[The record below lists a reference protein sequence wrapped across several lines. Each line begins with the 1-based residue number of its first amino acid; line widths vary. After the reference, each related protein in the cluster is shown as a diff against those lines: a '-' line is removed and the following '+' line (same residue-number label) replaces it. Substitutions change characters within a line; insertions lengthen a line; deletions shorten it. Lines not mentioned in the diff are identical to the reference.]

1 MEKENILS
9 ELRKNIQEDKFIK
22 IVFSDRQNGEFNK
35 IIIKSLS
42 LKNGKN
48 IQIES
53 FKDNKAFHKNI
64 ELDHFQEIED
74 ILKGYMENFKQILLQ
89 IENLDIS
96 FIKKKESFTK
106 KINKNNLI
114 KNYIEHNKKKQY
126 ILNEGDKIDFLI
138 ELGLMSTEGKILK
151 SSYNKFRQI
160 NKYLEF
166 IDDVIEELKSKKL
179 IDNHINV
186 LDFGCGKSYL
196 TFALYYYL
204 KHYRK
209 DLSFSI
215 VGLDLKKDVIEFC
228 NKLAQKLNYENL
240 EFLNGNIKDYDRAKE
255 VDLVFSLH
263 ACNNAT
269 DYSLEKALSL
279 NAKAILAVPCCHH
292 EFFEKIQKN
301 KNSEFYNTLKIMVDN
316 GVVLDKFATLATDS
330 FRSSEF
336 YNTLKIMVDNGVVL
350 DKFATLATDSFRSLA
365 LELCGYKTKMIEFID
380 MEHTPKNILIKA
392 IKSKPSNLKEKLKEY
407 NKLKEFLGIQ
417 PLLEELTKKYF
428 LIDTN
433 TEIPYN

>member
-1 MEKENILS
+1 MEKENILF
-9 ELRKNIQEDKFIK
+9 ELKKNIQEDKLIK
-22 IVFSDRQNGEFNK
+22 IVFSDRKSGDFNK
-35 IIIKSLS
+35 VIIKPII
-42 LKNGKN
+42 LKSTKN

-64 ELDHFQEIED
+64 DLNNLQELEN
-74 ILKGYMENFKQILLQ
+74 ILKEYIENFKQILLQ
-89 IENLDIS
+89 IEGADIS
-96 FIKKKESFTK
+96 FIRKKESFSRK
-106 KINKNNLI
+106 EKESSLVKSSN
-114 KNYIEHNKKKQY
+114 EHNKKKQY

-138 ELGLMSTEGKILK
+138 ELGLMSVEGKILK
-151 SSYNKFRQI
+151 SSYNKFKQI

-166 IDDVIEELKSKKL
+166 IDDVIEELKAKKL
-179 IDNHINV
+179 ITNHINV

-204 KHYRK
+204 KNYRK
-209 DLSFSI
+209 DLTFSI

-228 NKLAQKLNYENL
+228 NKLAKKLNYENL
-240 EFLNGNIKDYDRAKE
+240 EFLNGNIKDYDKSKE

-279 NAKAILAVPCCHH
+279 DAKAILAVPCCHH

-301 KNSEFYNTLKIMVDN
+301 KNSEFYNTLKIM
-316 GVVLDKFATLATDS
+316 A
-330 FRSSEF
+330 
-336 YNTLKIMVDNGVVL
+336 DNGVVL
-350 DKFATLATDSFRSLA
+350 DKFATLATDSFRSLS

-392 IKSKPSNLKEKLKEY
+392 IKSKSSNLKEKLVEY
-407 NKLKEFLGIQ
+407 NKLKEFLGIN
-417 PLLEELTKKYF
+417 PLLEDLIKKYF
-428 LIDTN
+428 FIDTN
-433 TEIPYN
+433 IEIPYN

>member
-1 MEKENILS
+1 MEKENVLF
-9 ELRKNIQEDKFIK
+9 ELKKNIQEDKLIK
-22 IVFSDRQNGEFNK
+22 IVFSDRQSGDFNK
-35 IIIKSLS
+35 VIIKPII
-42 LKNGKN
+42 LKSTKN

-64 ELDHFQEIED
+64 DLNNLQELEYN
-74 ILKGYMENFKQILLQ
+74 LKEYIDNFKQILLQ
-89 IENLDIS
+89 IEGLDIS
-96 FIKKKESFTK
+96 FIRKKENFSRK
-106 KINKNNLI
+106 EKDSNLI
-114 KNYIEHNKKKQY
+114 KTSNEHNKKKQY

-138 ELGLMSTEGKILK
+138 ELGLMSVEGKILK
-151 SSYNKFRQI
+151 SSFNKFKQI

-166 IDDVIEELKSKKL
+166 IDDVIEELKAKKL
-179 IDNHINV
+179 ITNHINV

-204 KHYRK
+204 KNYRK
-209 DLSFSI
+209 DLTFSI

-228 NKLAQKLNYENL
+228 NKLAKKLNYENL
-240 EFLNGNIKDYDRAKE
+240 EFLNGNIKDYDKSKE

-279 NAKAILAVPCCHH
+279 DAKAILAVPCCHH

-301 KNSEFYNTLKIMVDN
+301 KNSEFYNTLKIM
-316 GVVLDKFATLATDS
+316 A
-330 FRSSEF
+330 
-336 YNTLKIMVDNGVVL
+336 DNGVVL
-350 DKFATLATDSFRSLA
+350 DKFATLATDSFRSLS

-392 IKSKPSNLKEKLKEY
+392 IKSKSSNLKEKLVE
-407 NKLKEFLGIQ
+407 
-417 PLLEELTKKYF
+417 
-428 LIDTN
+428 
-433 TEIPYN
+433 

>member
-1 MEKENILS
+1 MEKENILF
-9 ELRKNIQEDKFIK
+9 ELKKNIQEDKLIK
-22 IVFSDRQNGEFNK
+22 IVFSDRKSGDFNK
-35 IIIKSLS
+35 VIIKPII
-42 LKNGKN
+42 LKSAKN

-64 ELDHFQEIED
+64 DLNNLKELED
-74 ILKGYMENFKQILLQ
+74 NLKEYIDNFKQILLQ
-89 IENLDIS
+89 IEGSDIS
-96 FIKKKESFTK
+96 FIRKKENFSRK
-106 KINKNNLI
+106 EKESNLV
-114 KNYIEHNKKKQY
+114 KSCNEHNKKKQY

-138 ELGLMSTEGKILK
+138 ELGLMSVEGKILK
-151 SSYNKFRQI
+151 SSYNKFKQI

-166 IDDVIEELKSKKL
+166 IDDVIEELKAKKL
-179 IDNHINV
+179 ITNHINV

-204 KHYRK
+204 KNYRK
-209 DLSFSI
+209 DLTFSI

-228 NKLAQKLNYENL
+228 NKLAKKLNYENL
-240 EFLNGNIKDYDRAKE
+240 EFLNGNIKDYDKSKE

-279 NAKAILAVPCCHH
+279 DAKAILAVPCCHH

-301 KNSEFYNTLKIMVDN
+301 KNSEFYNTLKIM
-316 GVVLDKFATLATDS
+316 A
-330 FRSSEF
+330 
-336 YNTLKIMVDNGVVL
+336 DNGVVL
-350 DKFATLATDSFRSLA
+350 DKFATLATDSFRSLS

-380 MEHTPKNILIKA
+380 MEHTPKNILIRA
-392 IKSKPSNLKEKLKEY
+392 IKSKSSNLKEKLVEY
-407 NKLKEFLGIQ
+407 NKLKEFLGIK
-417 PLLEELTKKYF
+417 PLLEDLIKKYF
-428 LIDTN
+428 SIDTN

>member
-1 MEKENILS
+1 MEKENILF
-9 ELRKNIQEDKFIK
+9 ELIKNSQEEKLIK
-22 IVFSDRQNGEFNK
+22 IVFSDRKSGDFNK
-35 IIIKSLS
+35 VIIKPII
-42 LKNGKN
+42 LKSAKN

-64 ELDHFQEIED
+64 DLNNLQELED
-74 ILKGYMENFKQILLQ
+74 NLKEYIDNFKQILLQ
-89 IENLDIS
+89 IEGSDIS
-96 FIKKKESFTK
+96 FIRKKENFSRK
-106 KINKNNLI
+106 EKDSNLI
-114 KNYIEHNKKKQY
+114 KTSNEHNKKKQY

-138 ELGLMSTEGKILK
+138 ELGLMSVEGKILK
-151 SSYNKFRQI
+151 SSFNKFKQI

-166 IDDVIEELKSKKL
+166 IDDVIEELKAKKL
-179 IDNHINV
+179 ITNHINV

-204 KHYRK
+204 KNYRK
-209 DLSFSI
+209 DLTFSI

-228 NKLAQKLNYENL
+228 NKLAKKLNYENL
-240 EFLNGNIKDYDRAKE
+240 EFLNGNIKDYNKSKE

-279 NAKAILAVPCCHH
+279 DAKAILAVPCCHH

-301 KNSEFYNTLKIMVDN
+301 KNSEFYNTLKIM
-316 GVVLDKFATLATDS
+316 A
-330 FRSSEF
+330 
-336 YNTLKIMVDNGVVL
+336 DNGVVL
-350 DKFATLATDSFRSLA
+350 DKFATLATDSFRSLS

-392 IKSKPSNLKEKLKEY
+392 IKSKSSNLKEKLTEY
-407 NKLKEFLGIQ
+407 NKLKEFLGIK
-417 PLLEELTKKYF
+417 PLLEDLIKKYF
-428 LIDTN
+428 SIDTN

>member
-1 MEKENILS
+1 MEKENILF
-9 ELRKNIQEDKFIK
+9 ELKKNIQEDKLIK
-22 IVFSDRQNGEFNK
+22 IVFSDRKSGDFNK
-35 IIIKSLS
+35 VIIKPII
-42 LKNGKN
+42 LKSTKN

-64 ELDHFQEIED
+64 DLNNLQELEN
-74 ILKGYMENFKQILLQ
+74 ILKEYIENFKQILLQ
-89 IENLDIS
+89 IEGSDIS
-96 FIKKKESFTK
+96 FIRKKESFSK
-106 KINKNNLI
+106 KEKESNLV
-114 KNYIEHNKKKQY
+114 KSSNEHNKKKQY

-138 ELGLMSTEGKILK
+138 ELGLMSVEGKILK
-151 SSYNKFRQI
+151 SSYNKFKQI

-166 IDDVIEELKSKKL
+166 IDDVIEELKAKKL
-179 IDNHINV
+179 ITNHINV

-204 KHYRK
+204 KNYRK
-209 DLSFSI
+209 DLTFSI

-228 NKLAQKLNYENL
+228 NKLAKKLNYENL
-240 EFLNGNIKDYDRAKE
+240 EFLNGNIKDYDKSKE

-279 NAKAILAVPCCHH
+279 DAKAILAVPCCHH

-301 KNSEFYNTLKIMVDN
+301 KNSEFYNTLKIMADN

-330 FRSSEF
+330 S
-336 YNTLKIMVDNGVVL
+336 
-350 DKFATLATDSFRSLA
+350 RSLS

-392 IKSKPSNLKEKLKEY
+392 IKSKSSNLKEKLIEY
-407 NKLKEFLGIQ
+407 NKLKEFLEIK
-417 PLLEELTKKYF
+417 PLLEDLIKKYF

>member
-1 MEKENILS
+1 MEKENILF
-9 ELRKNIQEDKFIK
+9 ELIENIKESRFIK
-22 IVFSDRQNGEFNK
+22 IVFSDRQNGDFNK
-35 IIIKSLS
+35 IIIKPII
-42 LKNGKN
+42 LKSVKN

-53 FKDNKAFHKNI
+53 FKDNKAYHKNI
-64 ELDHFQEIED
+64 ELNNLQEIEN
-74 ILKGYMENFKQILLQ
+74 ILKEYIENFKQILLQ
-89 IENLDIS
+89 IKNLDIS
-96 FIKKKESFTK
+96 FIKKKENFVRK
-106 KINKNNLI
+106 ENKNNLL
-114 KNYIEHNKKKQY
+114 KNSNEHNKKKQY

-138 ELGLMSTEGKILK
+138 ELGLMSADRKILK
-151 SSYNKFRQI
+151 SSYNKFKQI

-166 IDDVIEELKSKKL
+166 IDDVIEDLKNKKL

-204 KHYRK
+204 KNYRQG
-209 DLSFSI
+209 LTFSI

-228 NKLAQKLNYENL
+228 NKLAKKLDYKNL
-240 EFLNGNIKDYDRAKE
+240 EFLNGNIKDYDKTKE

-301 KNSEFYNTLKIMVDN
+301 KNSDFYNTLKIMANN
-316 GVVLDKFATLATDS
+316 GV
-330 FRSSEF
+330 
-336 YNTLKIMVDNGVVL
+336 IL
-350 DKFATLATDSFRSLA
+350 DKFATLATDSFRSLT

-392 IKSKPSNLKEKLKEY
+392 IKSKSSDLKEKLKEY
-407 NKLKEFLGIQ
+407 NKLKKFLGI
-417 PLLEELTKKYF
+417 
-428 LIDTN
+428 
-433 TEIPYN
+433 

>member
-1 MEKENILS
+1 MEKENILFES
-9 ELRKNIQEDKFIK
+9 IKNIQEDKLIK
-22 IVFSDRQNGEFNK
+22 IVFSDRKSGDFNK
-35 IIIKSLS
+35 VIIKPII
-42 LKNGKN
+42 LKSAKN

-53 FKDNKAFHKNI
+53 FKDNKTFHKNI
-64 ELDHFQEIED
+64 DLNNLQELED
-74 ILKGYMENFKQILLQ
+74 NLKEYIDNFKQILLQ
-89 IENLDIS
+89 IEGSDIS
-96 FIKKKESFTK
+96 FIRKKENFSRK
-106 KINKNNLI
+106 EKESNLI
-114 KNYIEHNKKKQY
+114 KTSNEHNKKKQY

-138 ELGLMSTEGKILK
+138 ELGLMSVEGKILK
-151 SSYNKFRQI
+151 SSFNKFKQI

-166 IDDVIEELKSKKL
+166 IDDVIEELKAKKL
-179 IDNHINV
+179 ITNHINV

-204 KHYRK
+204 KNYRK
-209 DLSFSI
+209 DLTFSI

-228 NKLAQKLNYENL
+228 NKLAKKLNYENL
-240 EFLNGNIKDYDRAKE
+240 EFLNGNIKDYDKSKE

-279 NAKAILAVPCCHH
+279 DAKAILAVPCCHH

-301 KNSEFYNTLKIMVDN
+301 KNSEFYNTLKIM
-316 GVVLDKFATLATDS
+316 A
-330 FRSSEF
+330 
-336 YNTLKIMVDNGVVL
+336 DNGVVL
-350 DKFATLATDSFRSLA
+350 DKFATLATDSFRSLS

-392 IKSKPSNLKEKLKEY
+392 IKSKSSNLKEKLTEY
-407 NKLKEFLGIQ
+407 NKLKEFLGIK
-417 PLLEELTKKYF
+417 PLLEDLIKKYF
-428 LIDTN
+428 SIDTN

>member
-1 MEKENILS
+1 MEKENILF
-9 ELRKNIQEDKFIK
+9 ELIENIKESRFIK
-22 IVFSDRQNGEFNK
+22 IVFSDRQNDDFNK
-35 IIIKSLS
+35 IIIKPII
-42 LKNGKN
+42 LKSVKN

-53 FKDNKAFHKNI
+53 FKDNKAYHKNI
-64 ELDHFQEIED
+64 ELNNLQEIEN
-74 ILKGYMENFKQILLQ
+74 ILKEYIESFKQILLQ
-89 IENLDIS
+89 IKNLDIS
-96 FIKKKESFTK
+96 FIKKKENFVRK
-106 KINKNNLI
+106 ENKNNLL
-114 KNYIEHNKKKQY
+114 KNSNEHNKKKQY

-138 ELGLMSTEGKILK
+138 ELGLMSADRKILK
-151 SSYNKFRQI
+151 SSYNKFKQI

-166 IDDVIEELKSKKL
+166 IDDVIEDLKNKKL

-204 KHYRK
+204 KNYRQG
-209 DLSFSI
+209 LTFSI

-228 NKLAQKLNYENL
+228 NKLAKKLDYKNL
-240 EFLNGNIKDYDRAKE
+240 EFLNGNIKDYDKTKE

-301 KNSEFYNTLKIMVDN
+301 KNSDFYNTLKIMANN
-316 GVVLDKFATLATDS
+316 GV
-330 FRSSEF
+330 
-336 YNTLKIMVDNGVVL
+336 IL
-350 DKFATLATDSFRSLA
+350 DKFATLATDSFRSLT

-392 IKSKPSNLKEKLKEY
+392 IKSKSSDLKEKLKEY
-407 NKLKEFLGIQ
+407 NKLKKFLGIQ
-417 PLLEELTKKYF
+417 PLLEDLTKKYF

>member
-1 MEKENILS
+1 MEKENILF
-9 ELRKNIQEDKFIK
+9 ELKKNIQEDKLIK
-22 IVFSDRQNGEFNK
+22 IVFSDRKSGDFNK
-35 IIIKSLS
+35 VIIKPII
-42 LKNGKN
+42 LKSTKN

-64 ELDHFQEIED
+64 DLNNLQELENN
-74 ILKGYMENFKQILLQ
+74 LKEYIDNFKQILLQ
-89 IENLDIS
+89 IEGSDIS
-96 FIKKKESFTK
+96 FIRKKENFSRK
-106 KINKNNLI
+106 EKESNLI
-114 KNYIEHNKKKQY
+114 KTSNEHNKKKQY

-138 ELGLMSTEGKILK
+138 ELGLMSIEGKILK
-151 SSYNKFRQI
+151 SSYNKFKQI

-166 IDDVIEELKSKKL
+166 IDDVIEELKAKKL
-179 IDNHINV
+179 ITNHINV

-204 KHYRK
+204 KNYRK
-209 DLSFSI
+209 DLTFSI

-228 NKLAQKLNYENL
+228 NKLAKKLNYENL
-240 EFLNGNIKDYDRAKE
+240 EFLNGNIKDYDKSKE

-279 NAKAILAVPCCHH
+279 DAKAILAVPCCHH

-301 KNSEFYNTLKIMVDN
+301 KNSEFYNTLKIMADN
-316 GVVLDKFATLATDS
+316 GVVLDKFATLT
-330 FRSSEF
+330 
-336 YNTLKIMVDNGVVL
+336 
-350 DKFATLATDSFRSLA
+350 TDSFRSLS

-392 IKSKPSNLKEKLKEY
+392 IKSKSSNLKEKLVEY
-407 NKLKEFLGIQ
+407 NKLKEFLGIK
-417 PLLEELTKKYF
+417 PLLEDLIKKYF

>member
-1 MEKENILS
+1 MEKENVLF
-9 ELRKNIQEDKFIK
+9 ELKKNIQEDKLIK
-22 IVFSDRQNGEFNK
+22 IVFSDRKSRDFNK
-35 IIIKSLS
+35 VIIKPII
-42 LKNGKN
+42 LKSAKN

-64 ELDHFQEIED
+64 DLNNLQELED
-74 ILKGYMENFKQILLQ
+74 NLKEYIDNFKQILLQ
-89 IENLDIS
+89 IEGSDIS
-96 FIKKKESFTK
+96 FIRKKENFSRK
-106 KINKNNLI
+106 EKESNLI
-114 KNYIEHNKKKQY
+114 KTSNEHNKKKQY

-138 ELGLMSTEGKILK
+138 ELGLMSVEGKILK
-151 SSYNKFRQI
+151 SSFNKFKQI

-166 IDDVIEELKSKKL
+166 IDDVIEELKAKKL
-179 IDNHINV
+179 ITNHINV

-204 KHYRK
+204 KNYRE
-209 DLSFSI
+209 DLTFSI

-228 NKLAQKLNYENL
+228 NKLAKKLNYENL
-240 EFLNGNIKDYDRAKE
+240 EFLNGNIKDYDKSKE

-279 NAKAILAVPCCHH
+279 DAKAILAVPCCHH

-301 KNSEFYNTLKIMVDN
+301 KNSEFYNTLKIM
-316 GVVLDKFATLATDS
+316 A
-330 FRSSEF
+330 
-336 YNTLKIMVDNGVVL
+336 DNGVVL
-350 DKFATLATDSFRSLA
+350 DKFATLATDSFRSLS

-392 IKSKPSNLKEKLKEY
+392 IKSKSSNLKEKLVEY
-407 NKLKEFLGIQ
+407 NKLKEFLGIK
-417 PLLEELTKKYF
+417 PLLEDLIKKYF

>member
-1 MEKENILS
+1 MEKENVLF
-9 ELRKNIQEDKFIK
+9 ELKKNIQEDKLIK
-22 IVFSDRQNGEFNK
+22 IVFSDRQSGDFNK
-35 IIIKSLS
+35 VIIKPII
-42 LKNGKN
+42 LKSTKN

-64 ELDHFQEIED
+64 DLNNLQELEN
-74 ILKGYMENFKQILLQ
+74 ILKEYIENFKQILLQ
-89 IENLDIS
+89 IEGADIS
-96 FIKKKESFTK
+96 FIRKKESFSRK
-106 KINKNNLI
+106 EKESNLV
-114 KNYIEHNKKKQY
+114 KSSNEHNKKKQY

-138 ELGLMSTEGKILK
+138 ELGLMSVEGKILK
-151 SSYNKFRQI
+151 SSYNKFKQI

-166 IDDVIEELKSKKL
+166 IDDVIEELKAKKL
-179 IDNHINV
+179 ITNHINV

-204 KHYRK
+204 KNYRK
-209 DLSFSI
+209 DFTFSI

-228 NKLAQKLNYENL
+228 NKLAKKLNYENL
-240 EFLNGNIKDYDRAKE
+240 EFLNGNIKDYDKSKE
-255 VDLVFSLH
+255 VDLVFSLY

-279 NAKAILAVPCCHH
+279 DAKAILAVPCCHH

-301 KNSEFYNTLKIMVDN
+301 KNSEFHNTLKIM
-316 GVVLDKFATLATDS
+316 A
-330 FRSSEF
+330 
-336 YNTLKIMVDNGVVL
+336 DNGVVL
-350 DKFATLATDSFRSLA
+350 DKFATLATDSFRSLS

-392 IKSKPSNLKEKLKEY
+392 IKSKSSNLKEKLVEY
-407 NKLKEFLGIQ
+407 NKLKEFLGIN
-417 PLLEELTKKYF
+417 PLLEDLIKKYF

>member
-1 MEKENILS
+1 MEKENMLS
-9 ELRKNIQEDKFIK
+9 ELEKYIQEEKFIK
-22 IVFSDRQNGEFNK
+22 IVFSDKKNGNFSK
-35 IIIKSLS
+35 IIIKPLS
-42 LKNGKN
+42 LKTGKN

-64 ELDHFQEIED
+64 ELNNLQEIENT
-74 ILKGYMENFKQILLQ
+74 LKEYIENFKQILLQ

-96 FIKKKESFTK
+96 FMKKKERFIK
-106 KINKNNLI
+106 KENKNNLI
-114 KNYIEHNKKKQY
+114 KNSNEHNKKKQY

-138 ELGLMSTEGKILK
+138 ELGLMSAEGKILK
-151 SSYNKFRQI
+151 SSYSKFKQI

-179 IDNHINV
+179 IDNHINI

-240 EFLNGNIKDYDRAKE
+240 EFLNGNIKDYDRTLE

-301 KNSEFYNTLKIMVDN
+301 KNSKFYDNLKIMADN
-316 GVVLDKFATLATDS
+316 GIALDKFAS
-330 FRSSEF
+330 
-336 YNTLKIMVDNGVVL
+336 
-350 DKFATLATDSFRSLA
+350 LATDSFRSLA

-392 IKSKPSNLKEKLKEY
+392 IKSKSSNLKEKLIEY
-407 NKLKEFLGIQ
+407 SKLKEFLGIQ
-417 PLLEELTKKYF
+417 PLLEELTRKYF

-433 TEIPYN
+433 IEIPYN

>member
-1 MEKENILS
+1 MEKENVLF
-9 ELRKNIQEDKFIK
+9 ELKKNIQEDKLIK
-22 IVFSDRQNGEFNK
+22 IVFSDRQSEDFNK
-35 IIIKSLS
+35 VIIKPII
-42 LKNGKN
+42 LKSTRN

-64 ELDHFQEIED
+64 DLNNLQELED
-74 ILKGYMENFKQILLQ
+74 NLKEYIDNFKQILLQ
-89 IENLDIS
+89 IEGSDIS
-96 FIKKKESFTK
+96 FIRKKENFSRK
-106 KINKNNLI
+106 EKDSNLI
-114 KNYIEHNKKKQY
+114 KTSNEHNKKKQY

-138 ELGLMSTEGKILK
+138 ELGLMSVEGKILK
-151 SSYNKFRQI
+151 SSFNKFKQI

-166 IDDVIEELKSKKL
+166 IDDVIEDLKAKKL
-179 IDNHINV
+179 ITNHINV

-204 KHYRK
+204 KNYRK
-209 DLSFSI
+209 DLTFSI
-215 VGLDLKKDVIEFC
+215 VGLDLKKDVIAFC
-228 NKLAQKLNYENL
+228 NKLAKKLNYENL
-240 EFLNGNIKDYDRAKE
+240 EFLNGNIKDYNKSKE

-279 NAKAILAVPCCHH
+279 DAKAILAVPCCHH

-301 KNSEFYNTLKIMVDN
+301 KNSEFYNTLKIM
-316 GVVLDKFATLATDS
+316 A
-330 FRSSEF
+330 
-336 YNTLKIMVDNGVVL
+336 DNGVVL
-350 DKFATLATDSFRSLA
+350 DKFATLATDSFRSLS

-392 IKSKPSNLKEKLKEY
+392 IKSKSSNLKEKLVEY
-407 NKLKEFLGIQ
+407 NKLKEFLGIK
-417 PLLEELTKKYF
+417 PLLEDLIKKYF
-428 LIDTN
+428 SIDTN

>member
-1 MEKENILS
+1 MEKENVLF
-9 ELRKNIQEDKFIK
+9 ELKKNIQEDKLIK
-22 IVFSDRQNGEFNK
+22 IVFSDRQSGDFNK
-35 IIIKSLS
+35 VIIKPII
-42 LKNGKN
+42 LKSTKN

-64 ELDHFQEIED
+64 DLNNLQELED
-74 ILKGYMENFKQILLQ
+74 NLKEYIDNFKQILLQ
-89 IENLDIS
+89 IEGTDIS
-96 FIKKKESFTK
+96 FIRKKENFSRK
-106 KINKNNLI
+106 EKESNLI
-114 KNYIEHNKKKQY
+114 KTSNEHNKKKQY

-138 ELGLMSTEGKILK
+138 ELGLMSVEGKILK
-151 SSYNKFRQI
+151 SSFNKFKQI

-166 IDDVIEELKSKKL
+166 IDDVIEELKAKKL
-179 IDNHINV
+179 ITNHINV

-204 KHYRK
+204 KNYRK
-209 DLSFSI
+209 DLTFSI

-228 NKLAQKLNYENL
+228 NKLAKKLNYENL
-240 EFLNGNIKDYDRAKE
+240 EFLNGNIKDYNKSKE

-279 NAKAILAVPCCHH
+279 DAKAILAVPCCHH

-301 KNSEFYNTLKIMVDN
+301 KNSEFYDTLKIMADN

-330 FRSSEF
+330 S
-336 YNTLKIMVDNGVVL
+336 
-350 DKFATLATDSFRSLA
+350 RSLS

-392 IKSKPSNLKEKLKEY
+392 IKSKSSNLKEKLTEY
-407 NKLKEFLGIQ
+407 NKLKEFLGIK
-417 PLLEELTKKYF
+417 PLLEDLIKKYF
-428 LIDTN
+428 SIDTN

>member
-9 ELRKNIQEDKFIK
+9 ELKKYIQEEKFIK
-22 IVFSDRQNGEFNK
+22 IVFSDRQDGDFSK
-35 IIIKSLS
+35 IIIKPLS

-64 ELDHFQEIED
+64 ELNNFQEIEI
-74 ILKGYMENFKQILLQ
+74 ILKEYIENFKQILLQ
-89 IENLDIS
+89 VESFDIS
-96 FIKKKESFTK
+96 FIRKRESFIKKE
-106 KINKNNLI
+106 NKNNLI
-114 KNYIEHNKKKQY
+114 KSSNEHNKKKQY
-126 ILNEGDKIDFLI
+126 ILNEGDRIDFLI
-138 ELGLMSTEGKILK
+138 ELGLITVEGKILK
-151 SSYNKFRQI
+151 SSYNKFKQI

-179 IDNHINV
+179 IDNHINI

-204 KHYRK
+204 KNYRK

-228 NKLAQKLNYENL
+228 NKLAKKLNYENL
-240 EFLNGNIKDYDRAKE
+240 EFLNGNIKDYDRAME

-279 NAKAILAVPCCHH
+279 NAKAILTVPCCHH

-301 KNSEFYNTLKIMVDN
+301 KTSKLYDNLKIMADN
-316 GVVLDKFATLATDS
+316 GIILDKFAS
-330 FRSSEF
+330 
-336 YNTLKIMVDNGVVL
+336 
-350 DKFATLATDSFRSLA
+350 LATDSFRSLA

-392 IKSKPSNLKEKLKEY
+392 IKSKSSNFKEKLIEY

>member
-1 MEKENILS
+1 MEKDNIFS
-9 ELRKNIQEDKFIK
+9 ELKKYIQEEKFIK
-22 IVFSDRQNGEFNK
+22 IVFSDKKNGNFSK
-35 IIIKSLS
+35 IIIKPLS
-42 LKNGKN
+42 LKTGKN

-64 ELDHFQEIED
+64 ELNNLQEIENT
-74 ILKGYMENFKQILLQ
+74 LKEYIENFKQLLLQ

-96 FIKKKESFTK
+96 FMKKKERFIK
-106 KINKNNLI
+106 KENKNNLI
-114 KNYIEHNKKKQY
+114 KNSNEHNKKKQY

-138 ELGLMSTEGKILK
+138 ELGLMSAEGKILK
-151 SSYNKFRQI
+151 SSYSKFKQI

-240 EFLNGNIKDYDRAKE
+240 EFLNGNIKDYDRTLE

-279 NAKAILAVPCCHH
+279 NAKTILAVPCCHH

-301 KNSEFYNTLKIMVDN
+301 KNSKFYDNLKIMADN
-316 GVVLDKFATLATDS
+316 GIALDKFAS
-330 FRSSEF
+330 
-336 YNTLKIMVDNGVVL
+336 
-350 DKFATLATDSFRSLA
+350 LATDSFRSLA

-392 IKSKPSNLKEKLKEY
+392 IKSKSSNLKEKLIEY
-407 NKLKEFLGIQ
+407 SKLKEFLGIQ
-417 PLLEELTKKYF
+417 PLLEELTRKYF

-433 TEIPYN
+433 IEIPYN

>member
-1 MEKENILS
+1 MEKENILFES
-9 ELRKNIQEDKFIK
+9 IKNIQEDKLIK
-22 IVFSDRQNGEFNK
+22 IVFSDRKSGDFNK
-35 IIIKSLS
+35 VIIKPII
-42 LKNGKN
+42 LKSAKN

-64 ELDHFQEIED
+64 DLNNLQELED
-74 ILKGYMENFKQILLQ
+74 NLKEYIDNFKQILLQ
-89 IENLDIS
+89 IEGSDIS
-96 FIKKKESFTK
+96 FIRKKENFSRK
-106 KINKNNLI
+106 EKESNLI
-114 KNYIEHNKKKQY
+114 KTSNEHNKKKQY

-138 ELGLMSTEGKILK
+138 ELGLMSVEGKILK
-151 SSYNKFRQI
+151 SSFNKFKQI

-166 IDDVIEELKSKKL
+166 IDDVIEELKAKKL
-179 IDNHINV
+179 ITNHINV

-204 KHYRK
+204 KNYRK
-209 DLSFSI
+209 DLTFSI

-228 NKLAQKLNYENL
+228 NKLAKKLNYENL
-240 EFLNGNIKDYDRAKE
+240 EFLNGNIKDYDKSKE

-279 NAKAILAVPCCHH
+279 DAKAILAVPCCHH

-301 KNSEFYNTLKIMVDN
+301 KNSEFYNTLKIM
-316 GVVLDKFATLATDS
+316 A
-330 FRSSEF
+330 
-336 YNTLKIMVDNGVVL
+336 DNGVVL
-350 DKFATLATDSFRSLA
+350 DKFATLATDSFRSLS

-392 IKSKPSNLKEKLKEY
+392 IKSKSSNLKEKLVEY
-407 NKLKEFLGIQ
+407 NKLKEFLGIK
-417 PLLEELTKKYF
+417 PLLEDLIKKYF

>member
-1 MEKENILS
+1 MFLKS
-9 ELRKNIQEDKFIK
+9 E
-22 IVFSDRQNGEFNK
+22 
-35 IIIKSLS
+35 
-42 LKNGKN
+42 KN

-53 FKDNKAFHKNI
+53 FKENKAFHKNI
-64 ELDHFQEIED
+64 ELNNIQEIEA
-74 ILKGYMENFKQILLQ
+74 ILKEYIENFKQILLQ

-96 FIKKKESFTK
+96 FIKKKENFIK
-106 KINKNNLI
+106 KEKKKENFIKKEKKNNLI
-114 KNYIEHNKKKQY
+114 KNSNEHNKKKQY

-138 ELGLMSTEGKILK
+138 ELGLMSVECKILK

-166 IDDVIEELKSKKL
+166 IDDVIEELKDKKF
-179 IDNHINV
+179 INNHINI

-204 KHYRK
+204 KNYRK

-228 NKLAQKLNYENL
+228 NKLAQKLNYNNL
-240 EFLNGNIKDYDRAKE
+240 EFLNGNIKDYDKSKE

-292 EFFEKIQKN
+292 EFFEKIQKS
-301 KNSEFYNTLKIMVDN
+301 KNSD
-316 GVVLDKFATLATDS
+316 
-330 FRSSEF
+330 F

-350 DKFATLATDSFRSLA
+350 DKFATLATDSFRSLT

-380 MEHTPKNILIKA
+380 TEHTPKNILIKA
-392 IKSKPSNLKEKLKEY
+392 IKSKSSNLKEKLKEY
-407 NKLKEFLGIQ
+407 NRLKEFIGIK
-417 PLLEELTKKYF
+417 PLLEDLTKKYF

-433 TEIPYN
+433 IEIPYN

>member
-42 LKNGKN
+42 LKNCKN

-64 ELDHFQEIED
+64 ELNNIQEIEN
-74 ILKGYMENFKQILLQ
+74 ILKEYIENFKQILLQ
-89 IENLDIS
+89 VENFDVS
-96 FIKKKESFTK
+96 FIRKKESFIK
-106 KINKNNLI
+106 RENKNNLI
-114 KNYIEHNKKKQY
+114 KNSNEHNKKKQY

-263 ACNNAT
+263 AYNNAT

-301 KNSEFYNTLKIMVDN
+301 KNSEFYNTLKIM
-316 GVVLDKFATLATDS
+316 A
-330 FRSSEF
+330 
-336 YNTLKIMVDNGVVL
+336 DNGVVL

-417 PLLEELTKKYF
+417 PLLEELIKKYF

>member
-1 MEKENILS
+1 MEKENILF
-9 ELRKNIQEDKFIK
+9 ELIKNIQEDKLIK
-22 IVFSDRQNGEFNK
+22 IVFSDRKSGDFNK
-35 IIIKSLS
+35 VIIKPII
-42 LKNGKN
+42 LKSTKN

-53 FKDNKAFHKNI
+53 FRDNKAFHKNI
-64 ELDHFQEIED
+64 DLNNLQELEYN
-74 ILKGYMENFKQILLQ
+74 LKEYIDNFKQILLQ
-89 IENLDIS
+89 IEGSDIS
-96 FIKKKESFTK
+96 FIRKKENFSRK
-106 KINKNNLI
+106 EKDSNLI
-114 KNYIEHNKKKQY
+114 KTSNEHNKKKQY

-138 ELGLMSTEGKILK
+138 ELGLISIEGKILK
-151 SSYNKFRQI
+151 SSYNKFKQI

-166 IDDVIEELKSKKL
+166 IDDVIEELKTKKL
-179 IDNHINV
+179 ITNHINI

-204 KHYRK
+204 KNYRK
-209 DLSFSI
+209 DLTFSI

-228 NKLAQKLNYENL
+228 NKLAKKLNYENL
-240 EFLNGNIKDYDRAKE
+240 EFLNGNIKDYDKSKE

-279 NAKAILAVPCCHH
+279 DAKAILAVPCCHH

-301 KNSEFYNTLKIMVDN
+301 KNSEFYNTLKIM
-316 GVVLDKFATLATDS
+316 A
-330 FRSSEF
+330 
-336 YNTLKIMVDNGVVL
+336 DNGVVL
-350 DKFATLATDSFRSLA
+350 DKFATLATDSFRSLS

-380 MEHTPKNILIKA
+380 MEHTPKNILIRA
-392 IKSKPSNLKEKLKEY
+392 IKSKSSNLKEKLVEY
-407 NKLKEFLGIQ
+407 NKLKEFLGIK
-417 PLLEELTKKYF
+417 PLLEDLIKKYF

>member
-1 MEKENILS
+1 MEKENILF
-9 ELRKNIQEDKFIK
+9 ELIKNIQEDKLIK
-22 IVFSDRQNGEFNK
+22 IVFSDRKSGDFNK
-35 IIIKSLS
+35 VIFKPII
-42 LKNGKN
+42 LKTGKN

-64 ELDHFQEIED
+64 DLNNLQELENV
-74 ILKGYMENFKQILLQ
+74 LKEYIENFKQILLQ
-89 IENLDIS
+89 IEASDIS
-96 FIKKKESFTK
+96 FIRKKENFTRK
-106 KINKNNLI
+106 EKQSNLV
-114 KNYIEHNKKKQY
+114 KSSNEHNKKKQY

-138 ELGLMSTEGKILK
+138 ELGLMSIEGKILK
-151 SSYNKFRQI
+151 SSYNKFKQI

-166 IDDVIEELKSKKL
+166 IDDVIEELKAKKL
-179 IDNHINV
+179 ITNHINI

-204 KHYRK
+204 KNYRK
-209 DLSFSI
+209 DLTFSI

-228 NKLAQKLNYENL
+228 NKLAKKLNYENL
-240 EFLNGNIKDYDRAKE
+240 EFLNGNIKDYDKSKE

-279 NAKAILAVPCCHH
+279 DAKAILAVPCCHH

-301 KNSEFYNTLKIMVDN
+301 KNSEFYNTLKIM
-316 GVVLDKFATLATDS
+316 A
-330 FRSSEF
+330 
-336 YNTLKIMVDNGVVL
+336 DNGVVL
-350 DKFATLATDSFRSLA
+350 DKFATLATDSFRSLS

-392 IKSKPSNLKEKLKEY
+392 IKSKSSNLKEKLVEY
-407 NKLKEFLGIQ
+407 NKLKEFLGIK
-417 PLLEELTKKYF
+417 PLLEDLIKKYF

>member
-1 MEKENILS
+1 MEKENILF
-9 ELRKNIQEDKFIK
+9 ELKKNIQEDKLIK
-22 IVFSDRQNGEFNK
+22 IVFSDRKSGDFNK
-35 IIIKSLS
+35 VIIKPII
-42 LKNGKN
+42 LKSAKN

-64 ELDHFQEIED
+64 DLNNLQELED
-74 ILKGYMENFKQILLQ
+74 NLKEYIDNFKQILLQ
-89 IENLDIS
+89 IEGSDIS
-96 FIKKKESFTK
+96 FIRKKENFSRK
-106 KINKNNLI
+106 EKESNLI
-114 KNYIEHNKKKQY
+114 KTSNEHNKKKQY

-138 ELGLMSTEGKILK
+138 ELGLMSIEGKILK
-151 SSYNKFRQI
+151 SSYNKFKQI

-166 IDDVIEELKSKKL
+166 IDDVIEELKVKKL
-179 IDNHINV
+179 ITDHINV

-204 KHYRK
+204 KNYRE
-209 DLSFSI
+209 DLTFSI

-228 NKLAQKLNYENL
+228 NKLAKKLNYENL
-240 EFLNGNIKDYDRAKE
+240 EFLNGNIKDYDKSKE

-279 NAKAILAVPCCHH
+279 DAKAILAVPCCHH

-301 KNSEFYNTLKIMVDN
+301 KNSEFYNTLKIM
-316 GVVLDKFATLATDS
+316 A
-330 FRSSEF
+330 
-336 YNTLKIMVDNGVVL
+336 DNGVVL
-350 DKFATLATDSFRSLA
+350 DKFATLATDSFRSLS

-392 IKSKPSNLKEKLKEY
+392 IKSKSSNLKEKLTEY
-407 NKLKEFLGIQ
+407 NKLKEFLGIK
-417 PLLEELTKKYF
+417 PLLEDLIKKYF
-428 LIDTN
+428 SIDTN

>member
-1 MEKENILS
+1 MEKENVLF
-9 ELRKNIQEDKFIK
+9 ELKKNIQEDKLIK
-22 IVFSDRQNGEFNK
+22 IVFSDRKSRDFNK
-35 IIIKSLS
+35 VIIKPII
-42 LKNGKN
+42 LKSAKN

-64 ELDHFQEIED
+64 DLNNLQELED
-74 ILKGYMENFKQILLQ
+74 NLKEYIDNFKQILLQ
-89 IENLDIS
+89 IEDSDIS
-96 FIKKKESFTK
+96 FIRKKENFSRK
-106 KINKNNLI
+106 EKESNLI
-114 KNYIEHNKKKQY
+114 KTSNEHNKKKQY

-138 ELGLMSTEGKILK
+138 ELGLMSVEGKILK
-151 SSYNKFRQI
+151 SSFNKFKQI

-166 IDDVIEELKSKKL
+166 IDDVIEELKAKKL
-179 IDNHINV
+179 ITNHINV

-204 KHYRK
+204 KNYRE
-209 DLSFSI
+209 DLTFSI

-228 NKLAQKLNYENL
+228 NKLAKKLNYENL
-240 EFLNGNIKDYDRAKE
+240 EFLNGNIKDYDKSKE

-279 NAKAILAVPCCHH
+279 DAKAILAVPCCHH

-301 KNSEFYNTLKIMVDN
+301 KNSEFYNTLKIM
-316 GVVLDKFATLATDS
+316 A
-330 FRSSEF
+330 
-336 YNTLKIMVDNGVVL
+336 DNGVVL
-350 DKFATLATDSFRSLA
+350 DKFATLATDSFRSLS

-392 IKSKPSNLKEKLKEY
+392 IKSKSSNLKEKLVEY
-407 NKLKEFLGIQ
+407 NKLKEFLGIK
-417 PLLEELTKKYF
+417 PLLEDLIKKYF

>member
-1 MEKENILS
+1 MEKENVLF
-9 ELRKNIQEDKFIK
+9 ELKKNIQEDKLIK
-22 IVFSDRQNGEFNK
+22 IVFSDRQSGDFNK
-35 IIIKSLS
+35 VIIKPII
-42 LKNGKN
+42 LKSTKN

-64 ELDHFQEIED
+64 DLNNLQELED
-74 ILKGYMENFKQILLQ
+74 NLKEYIDNFKQILLQ
-89 IENLDIS
+89 IEGLDIS
-96 FIKKKESFTK
+96 FIRKKENFSRK
-106 KINKNNLI
+106 EKESNLI
-114 KNYIEHNKKKQY
+114 KTSNEHNKKKQY

-138 ELGLMSTEGKILK
+138 ELGLMSVEGKILK
-151 SSYNKFRQI
+151 SSFNKFKQI

-166 IDDVIEELKSKKL
+166 IDDVIEELKAKKL
-179 IDNHINV
+179 ITNHINV

-204 KHYRK
+204 KNYRK
-209 DLSFSI
+209 DLTFSI

-228 NKLAQKLNYENL
+228 NKLAKKLNYENL
-240 EFLNGNIKDYDRAKE
+240 EFLNGNIKDYNKSKE

-279 NAKAILAVPCCHH
+279 DAKAILAVPCCHH

-301 KNSEFYNTLKIMVDN
+301 KNSEFYNTLKIM
-316 GVVLDKFATLATDS
+316 A
-330 FRSSEF
+330 
-336 YNTLKIMVDNGVVL
+336 DNGVVL
-350 DKFATLATDSFRSLA
+350 DKFATLATDSFRSLS

-392 IKSKPSNLKEKLKEY
+392 IKSKSSNLKEKLVEY
-407 NKLKEFLGIQ
+407 NKLKEFLGIK
-417 PLLEELTKKYF
+417 PLLEDLIKKYF

>member
-1 MEKENILS
+1 MEKENVLF
-9 ELRKNIQEDKFIK
+9 ELKKNIQEDKLIK
-22 IVFSDRQNGEFNK
+22 IVFSDRKSGDFNK
-35 IIIKSLS
+35 VIIKPII
-42 LKNGKN
+42 LKSAKN

-64 ELDHFQEIED
+64 DLNNLQELED
-74 ILKGYMENFKQILLQ
+74 NLKEYIDNFKQILLQ
-89 IENLDIS
+89 IEGSDIS
-96 FIKKKESFTK
+96 FIRKKENFSRK
-106 KINKNNLI
+106 EKESNLI
-114 KNYIEHNKKKQY
+114 KTSNEHNKKKQY

-138 ELGLMSTEGKILK
+138 ELGLMSVEGKILK
-151 SSYNKFRQI
+151 SSFNKFKQI

-166 IDDVIEELKSKKL
+166 IDDVIEELKAKKL
-179 IDNHINV
+179 ITNHINV

-204 KHYRK
+204 KNYRE
-209 DLSFSI
+209 DLTFSI

-228 NKLAQKLNYENL
+228 NKLAKKLNYENL
-240 EFLNGNIKDYDRAKE
+240 EFLNGNIKDYDKSKE

-279 NAKAILAVPCCHH
+279 DAKAILAVPCCHH

-301 KNSEFYNTLKIMVDN
+301 KNSEFYNTLKIM
-316 GVVLDKFATLATDS
+316 A
-330 FRSSEF
+330 
-336 YNTLKIMVDNGVVL
+336 DNGVVL
-350 DKFATLATDSFRSLA
+350 DKFATLATDSFRSLS

-392 IKSKPSNLKEKLKEY
+392 IKSKSSNLKEKLVEY
-407 NKLKEFLGIQ
+407 NKLKEFLGIK
-417 PLLEELTKKYF
+417 PLLEDLIKKYF
-428 LIDTN
+428 SIDTN

>member
-1 MEKENILS
+1 MEKENILF
-9 ELRKNIQEDKFIK
+9 ELIKNIQEDKLIK
-22 IVFSDRQNGEFNK
+22 IVFSDRKSGAFNK
-35 IIIKSLS
+35 VIIKPII
-42 LKNGKN
+42 LKSAKN

-64 ELDHFQEIED
+64 DLNNLQELED
-74 ILKGYMENFKQILLQ
+74 NLKEYIDNFKQILLQ
-89 IENLDIS
+89 IEGSDIS
-96 FIKKKESFTK
+96 FIRKKENFSRK
-106 KINKNNLI
+106 EKESNLI
-114 KNYIEHNKKKQY
+114 KTSNEHNKKKQY

-138 ELGLMSTEGKILK
+138 ELGLMSVEGKILK
-151 SSYNKFRQI
+151 SSFNKFKQI

-166 IDDVIEELKSKKL
+166 IDDVIEELKAKKL
-179 IDNHINV
+179 ITNHINV

-204 KHYRK
+204 KNYRK
-209 DLSFSI
+209 DLTFSI

-228 NKLAQKLNYENL
+228 NKLAKKLNYENL
-240 EFLNGNIKDYDRAKE
+240 EFLNGNIKDYDKSKE

-279 NAKAILAVPCCHH
+279 DAKAILAVPCCHH

-301 KNSEFYNTLKIMVDN
+301 KNSEFYNTLKIM
-316 GVVLDKFATLATDS
+316 A
-330 FRSSEF
+330 
-336 YNTLKIMVDNGVVL
+336 DNGVVL
-350 DKFATLATDSFRSLA
+350 DKFATLATDSFRSLS

-392 IKSKPSNLKEKLKEY
+392 IKSKSSNLKEKLTEY
-407 NKLKEFLGIQ
+407 NKLKEFLGIK
-417 PLLEELTKKYF
+417 PLLEDLIKKYF

>member
-1 MEKENILS
+1 MEKENILF
-9 ELRKNIQEDKFIK
+9 ELIKNIQEDKLIK
-22 IVFSDRQNGEFNK
+22 IVFSDRKSGDFNK
-35 IIIKSLS
+35 VIIKPII
-42 LKNGKN
+42 LKSTKN

-53 FKDNKAFHKNI
+53 FRDNKAFHKNI
-64 ELDHFQEIED
+64 DLNNLQELEYN
-74 ILKGYMENFKQILLQ
+74 LKEYIDNFKQILLQ
-89 IENLDIS
+89 IEGSDIS
-96 FIKKKESFTK
+96 FIRKKENFSRK
-106 KINKNNLI
+106 EKDSNLI
-114 KNYIEHNKKKQY
+114 KTSNEHNKKKQY

-138 ELGLMSTEGKILK
+138 ELGLISIEGKILK
-151 SSYNKFRQI
+151 SSYNKFKQI

-166 IDDVIEELKSKKL
+166 IDDVIEELKTKKL
-179 IDNHINV
+179 ITNHINI

-204 KHYRK
+204 KNYRK
-209 DLSFSI
+209 DLTFSI

-228 NKLAQKLNYENL
+228 NKLAKKLNYENL
-240 EFLNGNIKDYDRAKE
+240 EFLNGNIKDYDKSKE

-279 NAKAILAVPCCHH
+279 DAKAILAVPCCHH

-301 KNSEFYNTLKIMVDN
+301 KNSEFYNTLKIM
-316 GVVLDKFATLATDS
+316 A
-330 FRSSEF
+330 
-336 YNTLKIMVDNGVVL
+336 DNGVVL
-350 DKFATLATDSFRSLA
+350 DKFATLATDSFRSLS

-392 IKSKPSNLKEKLKEY
+392 IKSKSSNLKEKLTEY
-407 NKLKEFLGIQ
+407 NKLKEFLGIK
-417 PLLEELTKKYF
+417 PLLEDLIKKYF
-428 LIDTN
+428 SIDTN

>member
-1 MEKENILS
+1 MEKENVLF
-9 ELRKNIQEDKFIK
+9 ELKKNIQEDKLIK
-22 IVFSDRQNGEFNK
+22 IVFSDRQSGDFNK
-35 IIIKSLS
+35 VIIKPII
-42 LKNGKN
+42 LKSTKN

-64 ELDHFQEIED
+64 DLNNLQELED
-74 ILKGYMENFKQILLQ
+74 NLKEYIDNFKQILLQ
-89 IENLDIS
+89 IEGTDIS
-96 FIKKKESFTK
+96 FIRKKENFSRK
-106 KINKNNLI
+106 EKESNLI
-114 KNYIEHNKKKQY
+114 KTSNEHNKKKQY

-138 ELGLMSTEGKILK
+138 ELGLMSVEGKILK
-151 SSYNKFRQI
+151 SSFNKFKQI

-166 IDDVIEELKSKKL
+166 IDDVIEELKAKKL
-179 IDNHINV
+179 ITNHINV

-204 KHYRK
+204 KNYRK
-209 DLSFSI
+209 DLTFSI

-228 NKLAQKLNYENL
+228 NKLAKKLNYENL
-240 EFLNGNIKDYDRAKE
+240 EFLNGNIKDYDKSKE

-279 NAKAILAVPCCHH
+279 DAKAILAVPCCHH

-301 KNSEFYNTLKIMVDN
+301 KNSEFYDTLKIM
-316 GVVLDKFATLATDS
+316 A
-330 FRSSEF
+330 
-336 YNTLKIMVDNGVVL
+336 DNGVVL
-350 DKFATLATDSFRSLA
+350 DKFATLATDSFRSLS

-392 IKSKPSNLKEKLKEY
+392 IKSKSSNLKEKLVEY
-407 NKLKEFLGIQ
+407 NKLKEFLGIK
-417 PLLEELTKKYF
+417 PLLEDLIKKYF

>member
-1 MEKENILS
+1 MEKENILF
-9 ELRKNIQEDKFIK
+9 ELKKNIQEDKLIK
-22 IVFSDRQNGEFNK
+22 IVFSDRKSGDFNK
-35 IIIKSLS
+35 VIIKPII
-42 LKNGKN
+42 LKSAKN

-64 ELDHFQEIED
+64 DLNNLKELED
-74 ILKGYMENFKQILLQ
+74 NLKEYIDNFKQILLQ
-89 IENLDIS
+89 IEGSDIS
-96 FIKKKESFTK
+96 FIRKKENFSRK
-106 KINKNNLI
+106 EKESNLI
-114 KNYIEHNKKKQY
+114 KTSNEHNKKKQY

-138 ELGLMSTEGKILK
+138 ELGLMSVEGKILK
-151 SSYNKFRQI
+151 SSYNKFKQI

-166 IDDVIEELKSKKL
+166 IDDVIEELKAKKL
-179 IDNHINV
+179 ITNHINV

-204 KHYRK
+204 KNSRK
-209 DLSFSI
+209 DLTFSI

-228 NKLAQKLNYENL
+228 NKLAKKLNYENL
-240 EFLNGNIKDYDRAKE
+240 EFLNGNIKDYNKSKE

-279 NAKAILAVPCCHH
+279 DAKAILAVPCCHH

-301 KNSEFYNTLKIMVDN
+301 KNSEFYNTLKIM
-316 GVVLDKFATLATDS
+316 A
-330 FRSSEF
+330 
-336 YNTLKIMVDNGVVL
+336 DNGVVL
-350 DKFATLATDSFRSLA
+350 DKFATLATDSFRSLS

-392 IKSKPSNLKEKLKEY
+392 IKSKSSNLKEKLTEY
-407 NKLKEFLGIQ
+407 NKLKEFLGIK
-417 PLLEELTKKYF
+417 PLLEDLIKKYF

>member
-1 MEKENILS
+1 MEKENILF
-9 ELRKNIQEDKFIK
+9 ELIKNIQEDKLIK
-22 IVFSDRQNGEFNK
+22 IVFSDRKSGDFNK
-35 IIIKSLS
+35 VIIKPII
-42 LKNGKN
+42 LKSARN

-64 ELDHFQEIED
+64 DLNNLQELENN
-74 ILKGYMENFKQILLQ
+74 LKEYIDNFKQILLQ
-89 IENLDIS
+89 IEGSDIS
-96 FIKKKESFTK
+96 FIRKKENFSRK
-106 KINKNNLI
+106 EKESNLI
-114 KNYIEHNKKKQY
+114 KTSNEHNKKKQY

-138 ELGLMSTEGKILK
+138 ELGLMSVEGKILK
-151 SSYNKFRQI
+151 SSFNKFKQI

-166 IDDVIEELKSKKL
+166 IDDVIEELKAKKL
-179 IDNHINV
+179 ITNHINV

-204 KHYRK
+204 KNYRK
-209 DLSFSI
+209 DLTFSI

-228 NKLAQKLNYENL
+228 NKLAKKLNYENL
-240 EFLNGNIKDYDRAKE
+240 EFLNGNIKDYDKSKE

-279 NAKAILAVPCCHH
+279 DAKAILAVPCCHH

-301 KNSEFYNTLKIMVDN
+301 KNSEFYNTLKIM
-316 GVVLDKFATLATDS
+316 A
-330 FRSSEF
+330 
-336 YNTLKIMVDNGVVL
+336 DNGVVL
-350 DKFATLATDSFRSLA
+350 DKFATLATDSFRSLS

-392 IKSKPSNLKEKLKEY
+392 IKSKSSNLKEKLDII
-407 NKLKEFLGIQ
+407 N
-417 PLLEELTKKYF
+417 
-428 LIDTN
+428 
-433 TEIPYN
+433 

>member
-1 MEKENILS
+1 MEKENVLF
-9 ELRKNIQEDKFIK
+9 ELKKNIQEDKLIK
-22 IVFSDRQNGEFNK
+22 IVFSDRKSGDFNK
-35 IIIKSLS
+35 VIIKPII
-42 LKNGKN
+42 LKSARN

-64 ELDHFQEIED
+64 DLNNLQELED
-74 ILKGYMENFKQILLQ
+74 NLKEYIDNFKQILLQ
-89 IENLDIS
+89 IEGSDIS
-96 FIKKKESFTK
+96 FIRKKENFSRK
-106 KINKNNLI
+106 EKESNLI
-114 KNYIEHNKKKQY
+114 KTSNEHNKKKQY

-138 ELGLMSTEGKILK
+138 ELGLMSIEGKILK
-151 SSYNKFRQI
+151 SSFNKFKQI

-166 IDDVIEELKSKKL
+166 IDDVIEELKAKKL
-179 IDNHINV
+179 ITNHINV

-204 KHYRK
+204 KNYRK
-209 DLSFSI
+209 DLTFSI

-228 NKLAQKLNYENL
+228 NKLAKKLNYENL
-240 EFLNGNIKDYDRAKE
+240 EFLNGNIKDYDKSKE

-279 NAKAILAVPCCHH
+279 DAKAILAVPCCHH

-301 KNSEFYNTLKIMVDN
+301 KNSEFYNTLKIM
-316 GVVLDKFATLATDS
+316 A
-330 FRSSEF
+330 
-336 YNTLKIMVDNGVVL
+336 DNGVVL
-350 DKFATLATDSFRSLA
+350 DKFATLATDSFRSLS

-392 IKSKPSNLKEKLKEY
+392 IKSKSSNLKEKLTEY
-407 NKLKEFLGIQ
+407 NKLKEFLGIK
-417 PLLEELTKKYF
+417 PLLEDLIKKYF
-428 LIDTN
+428 SIDTN

>member
-1 MEKENILS
+1 MEKENILF
-9 ELRKNIQEDKFIK
+9 ELIKNIQDDKLIK
-22 IVFSDRQNGEFNK
+22 IVFSDRKSGDFNK
-35 IIIKSLS
+35 VIIKPII
-42 LKNGKN
+42 LKSAKN

-64 ELDHFQEIED
+64 DLNNLQELED
-74 ILKGYMENFKQILLQ
+74 NLKEYIDNFKQILLQ
-89 IENLDIS
+89 IEGSDIS
-96 FIKKKESFTK
+96 FIRKKENFSRK
-106 KINKNNLI
+106 EKESNLI
-114 KNYIEHNKKKQY
+114 KTSNEHNKKKQY

-138 ELGLMSTEGKILK
+138 ELGLMSVKGKILK
-151 SSYNKFRQI
+151 SSFNKFKQI

-166 IDDVIEELKSKKL
+166 IDDVIEELKAKKL
-179 IDNHINV
+179 ITNHINV

-204 KHYRK
+204 KNYRK
-209 DLSFSI
+209 DLTFSI

-228 NKLAQKLNYENL
+228 NKLAKKLNYENL
-240 EFLNGNIKDYDRAKE
+240 EFLNGNIKDYDKSKE

-279 NAKAILAVPCCHH
+279 DAKAILAVPCCHH

-301 KNSEFYNTLKIMVDN
+301 KNSEFYNTLKIM
-316 GVVLDKFATLATDS
+316 A
-330 FRSSEF
+330 
-336 YNTLKIMVDNGVVL
+336 DNGVVL
-350 DKFATLATDSFRSLA
+350 DKFATLATDSFRSLS

>member
-1 MEKENILS
+1 MEKENVLF
-9 ELRKNIQEDKFIK
+9 ELKKNIQEDKLIK
-22 IVFSDRQNGEFNK
+22 IVFSDRKSRDFNK
-35 IIIKSLS
+35 VIIKPII
-42 LKNGKN
+42 LKSAKN

-64 ELDHFQEIED
+64 DLNNLQELED
-74 ILKGYMENFKQILLQ
+74 NLKEYIDNFKQILLQ
-89 IENLDIS
+89 IEGSDIS
-96 FIKKKESFTK
+96 FIRKKENFSRK
-106 KINKNNLI
+106 EKESNLI
-114 KNYIEHNKKKQY
+114 KTSNEHNKKKQY

-138 ELGLMSTEGKILK
+138 ELGLMSVEGKILK
-151 SSYNKFRQI
+151 SSFNKFKQI

-166 IDDVIEELKSKKL
+166 IDDVIEELKAKKL
-179 IDNHINV
+179 ITNHINV

-204 KHYRK
+204 KNYRE
-209 DLSFSI
+209 DLTFSI

-228 NKLAQKLNYENL
+228 NKLAKKLNYENL
-240 EFLNGNIKDYDRAKE
+240 EFLNGNIKDYDKSKE

-269 DYSLEKALSL
+269 DYSFEKALSL
-279 NAKAILAVPCCHH
+279 DAKAILAVPCCHH

-301 KNSEFYNTLKIMVDN
+301 KNSEFYNTLKIMADN

-330 FRSSEF
+330 S
-336 YNTLKIMVDNGVVL
+336 
-350 DKFATLATDSFRSLA
+350 RSLS

-392 IKSKPSNLKEKLKEY
+392 IKSKSSNLKEKLVEY
-407 NKLKEFLGIQ
+407 NKLKEFLGIK
-417 PLLEELTKKYF
+417 PLLEDLIKKYF
-428 LIDTN
+428 SIDTN

>member
-1 MEKENILS
+1 MEKENVLF
-9 ELRKNIQEDKFIK
+9 ELKKNIQEDKLIK
-22 IVFSDRQNGEFNK
+22 IVFSDRKSGDFNK
-35 IIIKSLS
+35 VIIKPII
-42 LKNGKN
+42 LKSARN

-64 ELDHFQEIED
+64 DLNNLKELED
-74 ILKGYMENFKQILLQ
+74 NLKEYIDNFKQILLQ
-89 IENLDIS
+89 IEGSDIS
-96 FIKKKESFTK
+96 FIRKKENFSRK
-106 KINKNNLI
+106 EKDSNLI
-114 KNYIEHNKKKQY
+114 KTSNEHNKKKQY

-138 ELGLMSTEGKILK
+138 ELGLMSVEGKILK
-151 SSYNKFRQI
+151 SSYNKFKQI

-166 IDDVIEELKSKKL
+166 IDDVIEELKAKKL
-179 IDNHINV
+179 ITNHINV

-204 KHYRK
+204 KNYRK
-209 DLSFSI
+209 DLTFSI

-228 NKLAQKLNYENL
+228 NKLAKKLNYENL
-240 EFLNGNIKDYDRAKE
+240 EFLNGNIKDYDKSKE

-279 NAKAILAVPCCHH
+279 DAKAILAVPCCHH

-301 KNSEFYNTLKIMVDN
+301 KNSEFYNTLKIM
-316 GVVLDKFATLATDS
+316 A
-330 FRSSEF
+330 
-336 YNTLKIMVDNGVVL
+336 DNGVVL
-350 DKFATLATDSFRSLA
+350 DKFATLATDSFRSLS

-392 IKSKPSNLKEKLKEY
+392 IKSKSSNLKEKLVEY
-407 NKLKEFLGIQ
+407 NKLKEFLGIK
-417 PLLEELTKKYF
+417 PLLEDLIKKYF